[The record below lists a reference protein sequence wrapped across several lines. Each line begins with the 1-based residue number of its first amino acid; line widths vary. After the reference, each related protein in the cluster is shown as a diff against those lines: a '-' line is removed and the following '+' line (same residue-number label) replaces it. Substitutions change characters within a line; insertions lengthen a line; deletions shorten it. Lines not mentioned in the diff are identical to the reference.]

1 MRYVVRIAACVGIAG
16 SLHMGAS
23 AEEAAESE
31 PAVFEA
37 RIHELVEVYCND
49 CHNPDDLKGD
59 LNLERFETTDM
70 VIDSL
75 AVWQRI
81 AKRLESKEMPP
92 KSKPQ
97 PTPEERQEMIDWIA
111 SLKFNDEDCDQIASE
126 ESVAWYRGDVMSRRL
141 NRWEYENTLR
151 DLLGIEIDA
160 ADMFPADGAGGEGF
174 DNHGSALFL
183 SAIQIERYL
192 EVADIAIEEAIPAT
206 PYMTKA
212 RESGTPYRPRTEAAR
227 MSATARDRL
236 ITARP
241 SRSTTVQAAA
251 TEAIEHFIQ
260 RAWRRPVTQEEVD
273 RLLAIFN
280 RSQDRGERYDSS
292 LKLAYKA
299 ALISPNFV
307 FLPEPEP
314 EEQGNYLL
322 GDYPLASRLSYLIW
336 GSMPDDELFDLAA
349 QGKLNDDEVLEGQVR
364 RMLADPK
371 AIALGEIFARQWLN
385 IDQLGETKKP
395 DEERFPE
402 FDDDLRE
409 AMNQEAVLF
418 FGELIRQ
425 DRSLLELIDANYTYA
440 NEGLAGLYGIDGVE
454 GDEMRRVELTDPNRG
469 GVTGMAATLTAT
481 SHPLRTSPVLRGK
494 WVLEQLLG
502 DHVPPPPPDA
512 GTLPEDDQHPDGLTF
527 REQLELHRQKAECAS
542 CHSKMDPIGF
552 GLENFDPIG
561 RWRAE
566 QGGQPVD
573 ATGVLPSGEAFS
585 GPQELKAL
593 LMKRKDVVAR
603 NLSRKLLG
611 YALGR
616 GLTRYDNCV
625 IDDCVEALQQDDY
638 RASALFLEIVM
649 SYPFRYRYGGGL
661 HVEDKA

>member
-1 MRYVVRIAACVGIAG
+1 MRLAELKQALITLAICTSPLAF
-16 SLHMGAS
+16 
-23 AEEAAESE
+23 AEEL
-31 PAVFEA
+31 PLFEA
-37 RIHELVEVYCND
+37 QIHELVEIYCND

-59 LNLERFETTDM
+59 FNLERFETTDM

-81 AKRLESKEMPP
+81 AKRITANEMPP
-92 KSKPQ
+92 KKKSQ
-97 PTPEERQEMIDWIA
+97 PTPEERKLILDWIA
-111 SLKFNDEDCDQIASE
+111 SLKFSDEDCDQIASE
-126 ESVAWYRGDVMSRRL
+126 ESVAWFRGDVMSRRL
-141 NRWEYENTLR
+141 NRWEYENSLR
-151 DLLGIEIDA
+151 DLLGIEIEA
-160 ADMFPADGAGGEGF
+160 AAMLPADGAGGEGF
-174 DNHGSALFL
+174 DNNGAALFL

-192 EVADIAIEEAIPAT
+192 EIADIAVERALPPT
-206 PYMTKA
+206 PYRSIEKD
-212 RESGTPYRPRTEAAR
+212 SSTPYRPTTESARLADAAR
-227 MSATARDRL
+227 KRL
-236 ITARP
+236 ITSRPGSGLSAR
-241 SRSTTVQAAA
+241 AAA
-251 TEAIEHFIQ
+251 ARSIEDFST
-260 RAWRRPVTQEEVD
+260 RAWRRPVTPEEVVT
-273 RLLAIFN
+273 LVSIFN
-280 RSQDRGERYDSS
+280 RAHDRGDSFDSS
-292 LKLAYKA
+292 VKLAFKA

-314 EEQGNYLL
+314 ERQGNYQL

-349 QGKLNDDEVLEGQVR
+349 EGKLNEDEILEGQVR

-371 AIALGEIFARQWLN
+371 AIGLGEIFARQWLG

-395 DEERFPE
+395 DENRFPE
-402 FDDDLRE
+402 FDEELRE

-425 DRSLLELIDANYTYA
+425 DRSLLDLIDAKYA
-440 NEGLAGLYGIDGVE
+440 YVNEGLAGLYGIEDVE
-454 GDEMRRVELTDPNRG
+454 GDALRRVELSDPNRG

-502 DHVPPPPPDA
+502 ERIPPPPADA
-512 GTLPEDDQHPDGLTF
+512 GTLPEDDEHPEGLTF
-527 REQLELHRQKAECAS
+527 RQQLELHRKNPECAS

-561 RWRAE
+561 RWRDD

-573 ATGVLPSGEAFS
+573 ASGVLPSGETFS

-593 LMKRKDVVAR
+593 LLKRKDAVAR
-603 NLSRKLLG
+603 NLSRKMLG

-616 GLTRYDNCV
+616 SLTRYDDCV
-625 IDDCVEALQQDDY
+625 IDDCVEALQKDAY

-649 SYPFRYRYGGGL
+649 SYPYRYRYSGGS
-661 HVEDKA
+661 HVENES